1 MGQLRNKTAVR
12 SRLSMLAY
20 RKLIGLRLES
30 VRNSRNET
38 LNQVAEAAGIS
49 RRTLRRIEKSE
60 VNWKILA
67 VARLCWYYDIKL
79 NVLFAKG
86 NHRKIKI

>member
-1 MGQLRNKTAVR
+1 
-12 SRLSMLAY
+12 MLAY
-20 RKLIGLRLES
+20 RKLIGLRLEN

-38 LNQVAEAAGIS
+38 LNRVAEAAGIS

-79 NVLFAKG
+79 SVLFAKG
-86 NHRKIKI
+86 NDRKIKI